1 MVRRFVRNEG
11 ITDAMLPPVT
21 DKEPERLP
29 PPPFW
34 RVMARPDRR
43 AIDPAMILSVLKHPH
58 RTERQVTGRVRRW
71 GWVPELNRWLRV
83 VTLED
88 GDTVHTAFLD
98 RDFAP

>member
-1 MVRRFVRNEG
+1 MS
-11 ITDAMLPPVT
+11 AVT

-34 RVMARPDRR
+34 RTRYFENSVMARPDRR

-58 RTERQVTGRVRRW
+58 RTERQATGRIRHW
-71 GWVPELNRWLRV
+71 GWVPELSRWVRV

-88 GDTVHTAFLD
+88 GETVHTAFLD

>member
-1 MVRRFVRNEG
+1 V
-11 ITDAMLPPVT
+11 I
-21 DKEPERLP
+21 DKVPERLP

-34 RVMARPDRR
+34 RTRYFENSVTARPDRR
-43 AIDPAMILSVLKHPH
+43 AIDPSMILSVLKHPH
-58 RTERQVTGRVRRW
+58 RTERQATGRVRHW

-88 GDTVHTAFLD
+88 EETVHTVFLD